1 MSVEIS
7 NTLVHMENC
16 FRLLVP
22 HPTDELFSSQDFEM
36 EDAKPT
42 SSLQKDTDLEDTLR
56 QHGMHDMKKTITIE
70 VKDSKLI
77 RAFFTLK

>member
-1 MSVEIS
+1 MTGEIS

-36 EDAKPT
+36 EDEKQPT
-42 SSLQKDTDLEDTLR
+42 SSLQKDTHLEDTLR
-56 QHGMHDMKKTITIE
+56 QHGMYDMKKTITIE

-77 RAFFTLK
+77 PFFTLK